1 MGFAEEDTRNLQE
14 ADLITLKN
22 LLSKL
27 LQKFLSRLYRNS
39 KLNFLVNFNLISL
52 ALKRSKVI

>member
-1 MGFAEEDTRNLQE
+1 MGFAKEDTRNLSE

-27 LQKFLSRLYRNS
+27 LQKFLCRLYRNS
-39 KLNFLVNFNLISL
+39 KLNFLVNFTLISL

>member
-1 MGFAEEDTRNLQE
+1 MGFAKEDTCNLQE
-14 ADLITLKN
+14 ADLITLKK

-27 LQKFLSRLYRNS
+27 LKKFLSRLYRNS

>member
-1 MGFAEEDTRNLQE
+1 MGFAKEDKRNLQE

-27 LQKFLSRLYRNS
+27 LKKFLSRLYGNS